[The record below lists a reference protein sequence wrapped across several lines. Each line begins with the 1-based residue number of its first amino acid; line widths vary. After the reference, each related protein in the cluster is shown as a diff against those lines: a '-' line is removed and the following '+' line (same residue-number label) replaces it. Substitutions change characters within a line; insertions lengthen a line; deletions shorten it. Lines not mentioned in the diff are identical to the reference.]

1 MNAPAPRRSPIP
13 DWAVEAIETQQRQ
26 LFTIAAILQ
35 VLEAACASGSPRFD
49 HVPAVVADAV
59 MAAHG
64 TRIGGTQP
72 THPGLHPAQS
82 LWTYSD
88 IAARLTM
95 TVAEVE
101 RHLVAGCKGLRPR
114 TLAPRRFRDRFRRR

>member
-1 MNAPAPRRSPIP
+1 
-13 DWAVEAIETQQRQ
+13 
-26 LFTIAAILQ
+26 
-35 VLEAACASGSPRFD
+35 
-49 HVPAVVADAV
+49 

-72 THPGLHPAQS
+72 THPGVHPAQS

-101 RHLVAGCKGLRPR
+101 RHLVALQRPATAPSR
-114 TLAPRRFRDRFRRR
+114 PAGFGIASAGAKRRCNLAASV